1 MGEMI
6 FSHDATL
13 ASTPADD
20 YHPAVRITPNPIAR
34 RSRSENFNRAFSASS
49 FVLNGFDKGVRS
61 VPTYLKSSHLSV
73 VFISPL

>member
-1 MGEMI
+1 MI